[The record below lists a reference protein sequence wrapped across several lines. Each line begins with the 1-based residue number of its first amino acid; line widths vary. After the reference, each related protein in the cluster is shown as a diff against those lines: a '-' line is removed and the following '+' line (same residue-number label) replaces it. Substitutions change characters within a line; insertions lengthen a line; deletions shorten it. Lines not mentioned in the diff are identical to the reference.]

1 MSEKTIAFGIVA
13 AVLAVSIIGV
23 VNFNED
29 ATGAAQLP
37 TPQCCCSLTRYD
49 FYGSAIGTEVHAV
62 RPKSRATLTDAGCEV
77 QCDRM
82 FTHKY
87 TDVTGT
93 PC

>member
-1 MSEKTIAFGIVA
+1 MSEKIAFGIVA

-23 VNFNED
+23 VQFNDET
-29 ATGAAQLP
+29 TGAALLERA
-37 TPQCCCSLTRYD
+37 QCCCELTRYD
-49 FYGSAIGTEVHAV
+49 FYGQAIGTEVHPV
-62 RPKSRATLTDAGCEV
+62 RPKSRATLTEAGCEV

-87 TDVTGT
+87 TDVTGS